1 MIKAYLKILLLS
13 LPLLGMAFLE
23 AMVLPPDQFTFR
35 AWEAIKVN
43 LFGESL
49 PGPFYPNIRCTF
61 LEAGD
66 SDKKKIKN
74 RKNLWVT
81 DVYGHRNERLP
92 EQGQAYGVI
101 VGDSN
106 IVGSSL
112 DQKDL
117 LSEFLTKRTGDLW
130 INLSHEYINPWEHP
144 ACKSNRPKWII
155 FQLKRGS
162 LLNLPNLGGRG
173 SDPGSQKNQG
183 VLVSVD
189 HATKLSLLNKVRSW
203 VGCRAIAMSEQ
214 LQNPHLAIPLAQLQI
229 ALAQGYVPREL
240 GACEKFTKMTPLQ
253 ILREHQAKCESI
265 GIFFILVVLPDTVEE
280 ADPLIR
286 QIELAGVRTIGFLP
300 SNTFPRGADLES
312 FWQTD
317 DSHWSKKGI
326 EITAEKIVEQLG
338 TTKVKK

>member
-1 MIKAYLKILLLS
+1 MTKTYLKIFLLAS
-13 LPLLGMAFLE
+13 PLFVMAYLE
-23 AMVLPPDQFTFR
+23 AVVFPLDQFTFR

-43 LFGESL
+43 LFQKSL
-49 PGPFYPNIRCTF
+49 PGPFYPNIRRTF

-66 SDKKKIKN
+66 DDKKKIKN
-74 RKNLWVT
+74 RKNLWIT

-92 EQGQAYGVI
+92 EQGEVYGVI

-117 LSEFLTKRTGDLW
+117 LSESLTKRTGDLW

-173 SDPGSQKNQG
+173 SDPVSQKNQS

-189 HATKLSLLNKVRSW
+189 HATKISFLNKARSW
-203 VGCRAIAMSEQ
+203 VGCRAIAISEQ
-214 LQNPHLAIPLAQLQI
+214 LQDPHLSIPLAQLEI
-229 ALAQGYVPREL
+229 ALAQGCVPREL

-253 ILREHQAKCESI
+253 ILKEHQAKCDSM
-265 GIFFILVVLPDTVEE
+265 GIFFILVVLPDTVKE
-280 ADPLIR
+280 ADLLIR

-300 SNTFPRGADLES
+300 SNTFPRGADLEQ
-312 FWQTD
+312 FWQKD

-338 TTKVKK
+338 AAKLGK